1 MWKQSQRYQHDLVLC
16 LSMCCMAYW
25 NILPLNLVYGQD
37 ILVPYSLLSI
47 KSQVSILQIH
57 SDELVRKE
65 KRIVDWFLT
74 IHWFQKIIMA
84 INRVLY
90 RISNHSVIWY
100 TAFELIDLLPSY
112 IYPVFL
118 IKPHLM
124 PNITNQ

>member
-1 MWKQSQRYQHDLVLC
+1 MWKQSQRYQRDLVLC

-84 INRVLY
+84 INSMLY
-90 RISNHSVIWY
+90 RILNHSVIWY

-112 IYPVFL
+112 SYPVFL